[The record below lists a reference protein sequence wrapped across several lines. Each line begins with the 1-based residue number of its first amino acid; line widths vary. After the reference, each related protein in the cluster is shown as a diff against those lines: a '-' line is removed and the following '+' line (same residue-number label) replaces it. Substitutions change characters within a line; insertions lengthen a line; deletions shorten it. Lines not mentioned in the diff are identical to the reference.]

1 MLGTLTWAAR
11 TGGRLR
17 LRDRALLVRDGVRAR
32 LAVRRRRPAVIGG
45 AELRELARRPLPSG
59 PLIAIAESACRD
71 ISEPWLVE
79 HCLRTFVWGD
89 LLAVIDG
96 AAVDRDALFL
106 AALLHD
112 LGLTAAH
119 APAPGGCF
127 AVVGAERAMAVLRA
141 AGASADL
148 TARVGAAICLHLN
161 PVIAPEHGAV
171 AHYLQAGAS
180 ADVIGAR
187 QRELAPCRDE
197 VLAAHPRHG
206 ATRSL
211 AAVIRAQG
219 ERSPATRSGWL
230 CANGFVGLVERAPFA
245 D

>member
-1 MLGTLTWAAR
+1 MLGTLSWAAS

-17 LRDRALLVRDGVRAR
+17 LRDRALLIRDGVRAR
-32 LAVRRRRPAVIGG
+32 LAVRRRRPAVIGD
-45 AELRELARRPLPSG
+45 AELRALARRPLPSG
-59 PLIAIAESACRD
+59 PLIAIAERACRD

-79 HCLRTFVWGD
+79 HCVRTFVWGD

-96 AAVDRDALFL
+96 EVGDRDVLFL

-112 LGLTAAH
+112 LGLTARY
-119 APAPGGCF
+119 APAPGACF
-127 AVVGAERAMAVLRA
+127 AVVGAERAMVVLRE

-148 TARVGAAICLHLN
+148 AERVGAAICLHLN
-161 PVIAPEHGAV
+161 PVIAPAHGTV
-171 AHYLQAGAS
+171 ARYLQAGAS

-187 QRELAPCRDE
+187 QRELAPCRGD

-211 AAVIRAQG
+211 ASVIRAQG

-230 CANGFVGLVERAPFA
+230 CANGFVRMIERAPFA
-245 D
+245 E